1 MLALQ
6 IGQEHISMGQS
17 LHLALNSVFGYI
29 SGYLNIFSD
38 ILILMKM
45 YGVHAAHRTRL

>member
-29 SGYLNIFSD
+29 FWIFKYIFRYTNFNENVWGSCC
-38 ILILMKM
+38 
-45 YGVHAAHRTRL
+45 T